1 MAFVKISELPVVAG
15 ALLPLTA
22 GDVMPLVHGPTTY
35 KVELSTLQDYF
46 TRGVQLSAGG
56 KDYYIQYSLNGKLCA
71 DAGFLS
77 IQPLSSLQVGQNN
90 IQAGLLGGILGG
102 QNNNNAKDNTF
113 ILGSNITA
121 NVSGYV
127 LVENLSA
134 RDLVEAYQGSS
145 RDWNSAFSYT
155 NTQSAR
161 LALSAL
167 DARYVNASGDSM
179 TGNLSVG
186 ADIYA
191 NNATFWGD
199 LSVLGNLVTLDT
211 QVTVSSALS
220 VTNFGTSPALTVEQ
234 HGNVP
239 IATFRDSEGGYI
251 TFADTGSIGVGTQ
264 TPNEKLTVVGNISAT
279 GSIYGTLTGS
289 FPAVQN
295 ILYVST
301 GGSDNNSGTSI
312 FNPLRTIKKACQIV
326 SQNQKLQF
334 PVTPTIGFPQNQWT
348 IFVLTGDYTEVN
360 PIYVP
365 GYTSIIGDNLRRV
378 QIRPANVNSDILWLN
393 TACYLWG
400 VTFRDHLYPSAAT
413 AFPTL
418 CSTSSDFYYA
428 FNYPGYE
435 IATVG
440 SNDYYRTQKPY
451 VITSPY
457 TQGSSSITSS
467 IVAPQQTL
475 IPQTLSA
482 TNNIS
487 VSSTFYNTASTKVNS
502 LFDTFISTIL
512 FGTSGA
518 GLTTSPKNLSAVPA
532 DAGNAIVA
540 LTANRSTFQNYATA
554 YIDTTYPWLLS
565 ATAYRYYACYRD
577 AGNIIDVIVKDI
589 KTGTNALIV
598 ENANIYYVGTLSA
611 SGNPPTT
618 PLPNELIYTDVWT
631 QLGKFVTNYYLSAYP
646 ASKAYVTTEFNTL
659 TGILTNGQN
668 SININTRDIPSQFDY
683 QASRLLSAN
692 RTFFQSELT
701 AYVDNVYSGF
711 AYGQSSLSAV
721 SAARVKCYRDMGWVI
736 DAIAYDLANGT
747 NARSI
752 TYANS
757 YSLGVPSRIANQ
769 EITTAATLKYGKYLS
784 TFVIN
789 NSAARTTQAGC
800 GIRVDGSLARGFLR
814 SFVTDS
820 YTQTNEGGLGI
831 HITNNGYAQ
840 LVSTFTIC
848 CEQGIRADNGGNCS
862 INTSNCSF
870 GLSGLVADG
879 YSTSPVLTGTV
890 SQNVAFNTDVITISG
905 VYPRYDAPDFNTY
918 PVPITVPYVG
928 LVYKITNDPTNTLY
942 ILTSA
947 ARIDSDGTYTYQIV
961 NNTKTKDDFLKGG
974 TVNFYIRSQ
983 IATGSHT
990 FEYIGSGNVLRNAV
1004 PALGGVANTD
1014 NEARAANGGA
1024 VFFTSTNQLGN
1035 FKVGNDFTIVQET
1048 GNIEGRTFQR
1058 AILALVTP
1066 LTLALE

>member
-1 MAFVKISELPVVAG
+1 MAFVKISELPVLAG
-15 ALLPLTA
+15 TLLPLTA
-22 GDVMPLVHGPTTY
+22 GDVMPIVHGPTTY
-35 KVELSTLQDYF
+35 KVELSTLQNFFTQGVQISAAGQDYF
-46 TRGVQLSAGG
+46 
-56 KDYYIQYSLNGKLCA
+56 IQYTLNGKLCA
-71 DAGFLS
+71 SPGLKFL
-77 IQPLSSLQVGQNN
+77 QPLSSFVAGDNN
-90 IQAGLLGGILGG
+90 VQTGFFGAILGG
-102 QNNNNAKDNTF
+102 QNNTNGNDNTF
-113 ILGSNITA
+113 IIGSNIFATVDNYTLVNNISA
-121 NVSGYV
+121 SG
-127 LVENLSA
+127 LM
-134 RDLVEAYQGSS
+134 EAGGGSS
-145 RDWNSAFSYT
+145 RSWNSAYSYT

-234 HGNVP
+234 HGTVP

-348 IFVLTGDYTEVN
+348 IFVITGDYTEIN

-365 GYTSIIGDNLRRV
+365 AYTSIIGDNLRRV
-378 QIRPANVNSDILWLN
+378 QIRPANLNSDILWLN

-418 CSTSSDFYYA
+418 CSTTADYYNA

-435 IATVG
+435 IANVG
-440 SNDYYRTQKPY
+440 TNDYYRTQKPY

-467 IVAPQQTL
+467 IVAPQQTA
-475 IPQTLSA
+475 ITQTFSA
-482 TNNIS
+482 TNNILL
-487 VSSTFYNTASTKVNS
+487 SSNLYNTASAKVNT
-502 LFDTFISTIL
+502 LFDIFISTIL
-512 FGTSGA
+512 LGSSGA
-518 GLTTSPKNLSAVPA
+518 NVTTSPKNLSAVPA
-532 DAGNAIVA
+532 DAGSAITALTGNINTFQNLTTAYVATYYPWA
-540 LTANRSTFQNYATA
+540 LTAS
-554 YIDTTYPWLLS
+554 PSLS
-565 ATAYRYYACYRD
+565 AACYRD
-577 AGNIIDVIVKDI
+577 TGFIIDAVVKDI

-598 ENANIYYVGTLSA
+598 EYANVYYTGTLNISGATPAAPNSA
-611 SGNPPTT
+611 YSQVWNNLSKFITT
-618 PLPNELIYTDVWT
+618 
-631 QLGKFVTNYYLSAYP
+631 YYLSAYP
-646 ASKAYVTTEFNTL
+646 ISKSYVTTEFNTL
-659 TGILTNGQN
+659 TSILTLGEGY
-668 SININTRDIPSQFDY
+668 SAINTRDIPTNFDY

-692 RTFFQSELT
+692 KNFFQHELT
-701 AYVDNVYSGF
+701 AYVDKVYSGF
-711 AYGQSSLSAV
+711 AYGQSTAAAV
-721 SAARVKCYRDMGWVI
+721 TAAKIKCFRDMGFVI
-736 DAIAYDLANGT
+736 QAIAYDMQNGT
-747 NARSI
+747 NARTI
-752 TYANS
+752 TYANM
-757 YSLGVPSRIANQ
+757 YNLGAVRIPNQ
-769 EITTAATLKYGKYLS
+769 EVTTAATIKYGKYLS

-789 NSAARTTQAGC
+789 NSAVRTTNAGC

-820 YTQTNEGGLGI
+820 YTQTNEGGIGI
-831 HITNNGYAQ
+831 HIINNGYSQ

-848 CEQGIRADNGGNCS
+848 CEQGIRADTGGNCS

-879 YSTSPVLTGTV
+879 YSTVPVLTGTV
-890 SQNVAFNTDVITISG
+890 SQNVIFNTDVITVSG
-905 VYPRYDAPDFNTY
+905 VYPRYDAPDFDKY

-928 LVYKITNDPTNTLY
+928 LVYKISNDPTNTLY

-947 ARIDSDGTYTYQIV
+947 TRIDNDGTYTWQII
-961 NNTKTKDDFLKGG
+961 NNDRTNDDFLKGG
-974 TVNFYIRSQ
+974 AVNFYIRSQ
-983 IATGSHT
+983 IATGAHT
-990 FEYIGSGNVLRNAV
+990 FEYIGSGTVLRDSI
-1004 PALGGVANTD
+1004 PALGGIANTD

-1024 VFFTSTNQLGN
+1024 VFFTSTNHLGN

-1048 GNIEGRTFQR
+1048 GVIEGRTFQR